1 MSGCDQTTIR
11 FATASDIPSIISL
24 QRQAETA
31 AQWTEAEYKRM
42 LSEPGNVLLV
52 AETEGSVC
60 GFLAASGTGI
70 EWELENIVTDNS
82 LRRRGIARCLMQSLF
97 EHAKAAGGQRLFLQV
112 REDNSSAK
120 GLYESA
126 GFRVNG
132 RRPGYYGSAS
142 AILYVYDLT

>member
-1 MSGCDQTTIR
+1 MSSSAQSTIR
-11 FATASDIPSIISL
+11 FAKASDIPVIIDL

-42 LSEPGNVLLV
+42 LSEPSNVLLV

-60 GFLAASGTGI
+60 GFLAASVSGI
-70 EWELENIVTDNS
+70 EWELENIVTDTS
-82 LRRRGIARCLMQSLF
+82 LRRRGIARRLMQNLF

-112 REDNSSAK
+112 REDNGSAK
-120 GLYESA
+120 GLYENA